1 MTGETAPLVL
11 WDFNGTLLDDAAL
24 CVSCLN
30 ETRRRRSMPEISPR
44 YYLDH
49 FGFPVVDFY
58 RKAGFTFERE
68 SFADVARE
76 WNDLYHEKVWTSARL
91 HEGVVPV
98 LEGLAASGVRQG
110 ILSAYHHG
118 MLTKAL
124 AGFGVSVP
132 LDPILGLDDFHADG
146 KEDLGLRWVESSGLD
161 RSGVILIGDTLH
173 DRDVARAMGIRC
185 ALVCRGH
192 QAPARLSG
200 AGVPVLGD
208 IREVPGFLRGI

>member
-1 MTGETAPLVL
+1 MTAETCALVL

-30 ETRRRRSMPEISPR
+30 ETRRRRSMPEVSLD
-44 YYLDH
+44 YYLEH

-58 RKAGFTFERE
+58 KKAGFTFERE

-76 WNDLYHEKVWTSARL
+76 WNDLYHERVWTSARL

-118 MLTKAL
+118 MVLVASGSGCRSTR
-124 AGFGVSVP
+124 SWT
-132 LDPILGLDDFHADG
+132 DDFHATAG
-146 KEDLGLRWVESSGLD
+146 DLVRWVESRLD
-161 RSGVILIGDTLH
+161 WRIILIGDTLH
-173 DRDVARAMGIRC
+173 DRDVALLRAS
-185 ALVCRGH
+185 A
-192 QAPARLSG
+192 APWSA
-200 AGVPVLGD
+200 VD
-208 IREVPGFLRGI
+208 IRRRQG